1 MHIAVQEC
9 ADVFV
14 SRGNVVLFQN
24 AQNDSRIGHARDLD
38 VVQIIINPE
47 ALFES
52 QLERL
57 YTRAAG
63 MNQRAV
69 DVEKEKPFLRL
80 CHVKRS
86 RDISYCSLA
95 KSQSGVRTLRLL
107 KFQLPNK
114 SRTSTVKSSNCLHGL
129 RRHRILWIGC
139 LSLIETWNLG

>member
-1 MHIAVQEC
+1 MRPRLEPFKQLEHAGKEFAFPARQFQRQEMHIAVQER

-14 SRGNVVLFQN
+14 SHGNVVLFQN

-57 YTRAAG
+57 YTRAAR

-69 DVEKEKPFLRL
+69 DVEKEKAFLRL

-86 RDISYCSLA
+86 RDISYCSFA
-95 KSQSGVRTLRLL
+95 KSQSGARTL
-107 KFQLPNK
+107 Q
-114 SRTSTVKSSNCLHGL
+114 C
-129 RRHRILWIGC
+129 
-139 LSLIETWNLG
+139 